1 LKRGVANQPVKG
13 PLQIAKRV
21 FECFRPFLMPV
32 EALGDGKAVHFIILN
47 PASTTSTSTKMAREQ
62 SQKHNFTFLG
72 RSV

>member
-1 LKRGVANQPVKG
+1 
-13 PLQIAKRV
+13 
-21 FECFRPFLMPV
+21 MPV